1 MKTKNIMK
9 MVAAM
14 VIAVALTN
22 GCCTSQ
28 RRVHASTTPLPA
40 PQPGPGPAE
49 EPARGDARPTG
60 GSGSGG
66 GGGEVVAG
74 GELVVPLCEEKVT
87 VNKRDADVTVT
98 VRKVVKTESV
108 NVPLELRRET
118 VIVER
123 LPGGPGGADECRGDF
138 GEKQFTI
145 QLKREEPVVDKKV
158 VSAGK
163 VVVKKRSGTI
173 TKQVSEVSRR
183 EEVVIENEPKE
194 P

>member
-1 MKTKNIMK
+1 MKPKNIMK

-74 GELVVPLCEEKVT
+74 GEIVVPLCEEKVT
-87 VNKRDADVTVT
+87 VNKKDADVTVT

-118 VIVER
+118 VVLER
-123 LPGGPGGADECRGDF
+123 VPGGDRDDCKGEF

-145 QLKREEPVVDKKV
+145 QLKREEPVIEKKV

-163 VVVKKRSGTI
+163 VVVKKRG
-173 TKQVSEVSRR
+173 
-183 EEVVIENEPKE
+183 
-194 P
+194 